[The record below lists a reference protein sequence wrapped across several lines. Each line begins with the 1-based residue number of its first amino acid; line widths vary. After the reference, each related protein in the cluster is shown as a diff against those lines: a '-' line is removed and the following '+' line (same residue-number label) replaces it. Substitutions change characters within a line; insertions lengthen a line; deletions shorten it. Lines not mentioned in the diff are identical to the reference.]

1 MNGASFDNFMIKVI
15 EIKGKCPHY
24 QKKFSELTEMGIT
37 KNNISKE
44 EFKEYTRFDEKLLRE
59 IYQGH
64 IPPKQTVLTIS
75 IMLGLDL
82 IETMLFLMSAG
93 YILNP
98 ITNSIDRKYMIY
110 IDEVRDEK
118 EEIDYRVYSCNDY
131 LRENNKSCSPDII
144 GCEECKK
151 NKKCKYKK
159 FILGNWKRK
168 KKEETKKEKQ
178 KSTSLSYKK
187 DKEILKDRV

>member
-1 MNGASFDNFMIKVI
+1 
-15 EIKGKCPHY
+15 
-24 QKKFSELTEMGIT
+24 MGIT

-110 IDEVRDEK
+110 IDEVRDEL
-118 EEIDYRVYSCNDY
+118 DPS
-131 LRENNKSCSPDII
+131 
-144 GCEECKK
+144 
-151 NKKCKYKK
+151 
-159 FILGNWKRK
+159 
-168 KKEETKKEKQ
+168 
-178 KSTSLSYKK
+178 
-187 DKEILKDRV
+187 